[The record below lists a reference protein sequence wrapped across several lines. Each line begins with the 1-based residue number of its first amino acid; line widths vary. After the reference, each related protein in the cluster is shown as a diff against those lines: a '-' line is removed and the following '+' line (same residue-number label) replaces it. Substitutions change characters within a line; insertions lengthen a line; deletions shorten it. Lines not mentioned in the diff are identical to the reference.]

1 MTAKIIIIWLNAVS
15 KRMLIIEDEKEILEL
30 LFTIFSDQKEYEII
44 CAENGLEALRII
56 ESGRLDIVILD
67 VNLPF
72 LSGYDLCQKIRSNPE
87 TKRTKVLVLSG
98 MAQRN
103 DRLKAQEAGADGYL
117 TKPFNSKELIETV
130 KVLTGTE
137 IKPS

>member
-1 MTAKIIIIWLNAVS
+1 
-15 KRMLIIEDEKEILEL
+15 MLIIEDEKDILEL